1 MLVSS
6 RIAERLAG
14 RAVLVVGRAGMDIYP
29 VPDGTRIEDAAE
41 LVTDVGGSAGN
52 IAVSIAK
59 QGHPV
64 MLMAALSN
72 DGVGRFVDRSLTQ
85 YGVDTRYCHRT
96 TGLERTS
103 LALAESTT
111 DRPDVVIYRNDAAD
125 LTISPD
131 HADGVDLEAVGAI
144 IITGTALSRE
154 PSRGACERLLA
165 RARAE
170 ECPVILDLDYR
181 VQAWPSTDEARAVLL
196 SLARRVDMPVGNDEE
211 FDLIAG
217 GSGGRDLAA
226 QLAGDGGIVLY
237 KMGEKGCD
245 ILEAGTETHVGIFRV
260 VPLKPF
266 GSGDAFLGTL
276 TAALA
281 AGADI
286 EAAVT
291 RGAAAAAIAVSRR
304 GCARAMPDAAETDA
318 LMKTTPITT
327 TPATT
332 TARTSD

>member
-1 MLVSS
+1 MPVSD
-6 RIAERLAG
+6 RIADRLAG

-41 LVTDVGGSAGN
+41 LVTDVGGSSGN

-59 QGHPV
+59 QGCGV
-64 MLMAALSN
+64 MLMAALSQ

-85 YGVDTRYCHRT
+85 YGVDTRYCLRT
-96 TGLERTS
+96 EGLERTS

-125 LTISPD
+125 LAIT
-131 HADGVDLEAVGAI
+131 ADLADQVDLDAIGAV

-154 PSRGACERLLA
+154 PSRGACEQLLA

-170 ECPVILDLDYR
+170 ACPVILDLDYR
-181 VQAWPSTDEARAVLL
+181 VQAWRSTDEARDILM
-196 SLARRVDMPVGNDEE
+196 SMARRVDMPVGNDEE

-217 GSGGRDLAA
+217 GGKGRDMAVG
-226 QLAGDGGIVLY
+226 LAGEGALVLY
-237 KMGEKGCD
+237 KMGEGGCD
-245 ILEAGTETHVGIFRV
+245 ILEAGTSTHVGIFRV
-260 VPLKPF
+260 TPLKPF

-281 AGADI
+281 GGADI

-304 GCARAMPDAAETDA
+304 GCARAMPDAGEIDA
-318 LMKTTPITT
+318 LMATTPMTT
-327 TPATT
+327 TEAP
-332 TARTSD
+332 SD

>member
-1 MLVSS
+1 MLVSE
-6 RIAERLAG
+6 RIADRLAG

-41 LVTDVGGSAGN
+41 LVTDVGGSSGN

-59 QGHPV
+59 QGCGV
-64 MLMAALSN
+64 MLMAALSQ

-85 YGVDTRYCHRT
+85 YGVDTRYCLRT
-96 TGLERTS
+96 EGLERTS

-125 LTISPD
+125 LAIT
-131 HADGVDLEAVGAI
+131 ADLADQVDLDAIGAV

-154 PSRGACERLLA
+154 PSRGACEQLLA

-170 ECPVILDLDYR
+170 ACPVILDLDYR
-181 VQAWPSTDEARAVLL
+181 VQAWRSTDEARDILM
-196 SLARRVDMPVGNDEE
+196 SMARRVDMPVGNDEE

-217 GSGGRDLAA
+217 GGKGRDMAVG
-226 QLAGDGGIVLY
+226 LAGEGALVLY
-237 KMGEKGCD
+237 KMGEGGCD
-245 ILEAGTETHVGIFRV
+245 ILEAGTSTHVGIFRV
-260 VPLKPF
+260 TPLKPF

-281 AGADI
+281 GGADI

-304 GCARAMPDAAETDA
+304 GCARAMPDAGEIDA
-318 LMKTTPITT
+318 LMATTPMTT
-327 TPATT
+327 TEAP
-332 TARTSD
+332 SD

>member
-1 MLVSS
+1 MPVSD
-6 RIAERLAG
+6 RIADRLAG
-14 RAVLVVGRAGMDIYP
+14 RAVLVVGRAGMDVYP

-41 LVTDVGGSAGN
+41 LVTDVGGSSGN

-59 QGHPV
+59 QGCGV
-64 MLMAALSN
+64 MLMAALSQ

-85 YGVDTRYCHRT
+85 YGVDTRYCLRT
-96 TGLERTS
+96 EGLERTS

-125 LTISPD
+125 LAIT
-131 HADGVDLEAVGAI
+131 ADLADQVDLDAIGAV

-154 PSRGACERLLA
+154 PSRGACEQLLA

-170 ECPVILDLDYR
+170 ACPVILDLDYR
-181 VQAWPSTDEARAVLL
+181 VQAWRSTDEARDILM
-196 SLARRVDMPVGNDEE
+196 SMARRVDMPVGNDEE

-217 GSGGRDLAA
+217 GGKGRDMAVG
-226 QLAGDGGIVLY
+226 LAGEGALVLY
-237 KMGEKGCD
+237 KMGEGGCD
-245 ILEAGTETHVGIFRV
+245 ILEAGTSTHVGIFRV
-260 VPLKPF
+260 TPLKPF

-281 AGADI
+281 GGADI

-304 GCARAMPDAAETDA
+304 GCARAMPDAGEIDA
-318 LMKTTPITT
+318 LMATTPMTT
-327 TPATT
+327 TEAP
-332 TARTSD
+332 SD

>member
-1 MLVSS
+1 MLVSE
-6 RIAERLAG
+6 RIADRLAG

-41 LVTDVGGSAGN
+41 LVTDVGGSSGN

-59 QGHPV
+59 QGCGV
-64 MLMAALSN
+64 MLMAALSQ

-85 YGVDTRYCHRT
+85 YGVDTRYCLRT
-96 TGLERTS
+96 AGLERTS

-125 LTISPD
+125 LAIT
-131 HADGVDLEAVGAI
+131 ADLADQVDLDAIGAV

-154 PSRGACERLLA
+154 PSRGACEQLLA

-170 ECPVILDLDYR
+170 ACPVILDLDYR
-181 VQAWPSTDEARAVLL
+181 VQAWRSTDEARDILM
-196 SLARRVDMPVGNDEE
+196 SMARRVDMPVGNDEE

-217 GSGGRDLAA
+217 GGKGRDMAVG
-226 QLAGDGGIVLY
+226 LAGEGALVLY
-237 KMGEKGCD
+237 KMGEGGCD
-245 ILEAGTETHVGIFRV
+245 ILEAGTSTHVGIFRV
-260 VPLKPF
+260 TPLKPF

-281 AGADI
+281 GGADI

-304 GCARAMPDAAETDA
+304 GCARAMPDAGEIDA
-318 LMKTTPITT
+318 LMATTPMTT
-327 TPATT
+327 TEAP
-332 TARTSD
+332 SD